1 MEKASLSPYI
11 ECGKI
16 INTHGCHGDVKAEP
30 WTDTP
35 RDLLELGRVFLGE
48 GEEKKEMR
56 ILRGSVL
63 QGRFLMLSLEG
74 VTDMAAA
81 DALRGTVLYAARE
94 DFGLEEGQYFL
105 ADAIGLPVY
114 DAREGREGTLLGTVM
129 DISPNAASDIYT
141 VKTPDGA
148 EVLVPAI
155 PVFVSDVIPGECV
168 RMTPIDGMFEDRD
181 EERGGETGKT
191 PCEQGGKG
199 KGKEKV

>member
-1 MEKASLSPYI
+1 MATNTPSRFI

-35 RDLLELGRVFLGE
+35 HDLLDLGRVFIGE
-48 GEEKKEMR
+48 GEDKKEYR
-56 ILRGSVL
+56 ILRGAVL

-74 VTDMAAA
+74 VTDMNAA
-81 DALRGTVLYAARE
+81 DSLRNTVLYAARE
-94 DFGLEEGQYFL
+94 DFNLEEGQYFL

-114 DAREGREGTLLGTVM
+114 DAREGREGNLLGTVT

-155 PVFVSDVIPGECV
+155 PVFVADVIPGECV
-168 RMTPIDGMFEDRD
+168 RMTPIDGMFENTDSD
-181 EERGGETGKT
+181 AD
-191 PCEQGGKG
+191 
-199 KGKEKV
+199 KENH